1 MNTIRSKTMRT
12 LIAAFILA
20 IALTA
25 CRNQPA
31 ATSAQNQQPTSA
43 TAAQSSLTPEQLG
56 ELGAQIKKSPNDAQK
71 LLTDRGLTEQ
81 SFEQAV
87 RKVAEDPAASKRYT
101 AAYHKAGA

>member
-1 MNTIRSKTMRT
+1 MDTTKSHALRALVMGS
-12 LIAAFILA
+12 ILA
-20 IALTA
+20 VALTA
-25 CRNQPA
+25 CKNQPA
-31 ATSAQNQQPTSA
+31 ATSAQNQQTSA
-43 TAAQSSLTPEQLG
+43 TAAQSTLTPEQLG

-101 AAYHKAGA
+101 EAYHKAGA